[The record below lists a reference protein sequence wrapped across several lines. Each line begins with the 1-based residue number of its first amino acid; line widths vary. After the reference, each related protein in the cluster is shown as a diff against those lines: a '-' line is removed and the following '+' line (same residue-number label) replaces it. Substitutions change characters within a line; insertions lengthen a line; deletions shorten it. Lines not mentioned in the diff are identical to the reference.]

1 MTSGPSRRSSAAQ
14 LAFDLGGP
22 PPAAAQPEAQA
33 NPSTSPSRGPLR
45 GTSPSGEEIAIEHR
59 GKRLVLPV
67 YRNLFNSRLSILWHP
82 ELARPVIVVPVM
94 QTLDR
99 AETFARRTAT
109 RIANWMRGEFRP
121 GVRGADEP
129 VTVEHRGERLA
140 LRLRRSRQARRIAL
154 RVETA
159 RREIV
164 LVVPQRAGREAA
176 LKFAQSH
183 AAWIAERLARMPQA
197 SPFVDGG
204 EVPLGG
210 VPHRIRHRP
219 DRRGTVWL
227 ERGEIHV
234 AGDPRHLPRR
244 LRDWLV
250 QRAGAEMA
258 PLVHAKAKRLAAAG
272 LGRPV
277 TGITIRDTTS
287 RWGSCGADGRIML
300 SWRMILAPPGVLDYL
315 VAHEVAHLAE
325 HNHSRRFWQV
335 CASLTDGD
343 MATARTWLKRDGGKL
358 LQYGA
363 EGSEATDDAGPD
375 A

>member
-1 MTSGPSRRSSAAQ
+1 
-14 LAFDLGGP
+14 
-22 PPAAAQPEAQA
+22 
-33 NPSTSPSRGPLR
+33 
-45 GTSPSGEEIAIEHR
+45 
-59 GKRLVLPV
+59 
-67 YRNLFNSRLSILWHP
+67 
-82 ELARPVIVVPVM
+82 
-94 QTLDR
+94 
-99 AETFARRTAT
+99 
-109 RIANWMRGEFRP
+109 
-121 GVRGADEP
+121 
-129 VTVEHRGERLA
+129 
-140 LRLRRSRQARRIAL
+140 
-154 RVETA
+154 
-159 RREIV
+159 
-164 LVVPQRAGREAA
+164 
-176 LKFAQSH
+176 
-183 AAWIAERLARMPQA
+183 MPQA

-227 ERGEIHV
+227 EDGEIHV

-250 QRAGAEMA
+250 HRAGAEMT
-258 PLVHAKAKRLAAAG
+258 PRVHAKAAHLAAAR

-277 TGITIRDTTS
+277 AAVAIRDTTS

-300 SWRMILAPPGVLDYL
+300 SWRMILAPPHVLDYL

-343 MATARTWLKRDGGKL
+343 MAAARAWLRRHGAKL

-363 EGSEATDDAGPD
+363 DGAADGNEAAPE